1 MCICRPI
8 ESAILKPKGKKMK
21 NLVAISSLLSMLFA
35 GCGAEQPD
43 TKAAATSASAAD
55 SRPNILLIIGDD
67 MGFSDVGAFGSEV
80 STPNI
85 DALASEGL
93 SFTNFHVGATC
104 SPTRSLLLTGVDN
117 HRNGLGNM
125 HEFLSEAQ
133 RGQPGY
139 EGYLNKDVVT
149 IVQLIR
155 DAGYSTYMTGKW
167 HLGADE
173 GFRPHDRGFDKTY
186 SLLQGAGSNYS
197 SVSAGE
203 GEGGDLTFTA
213 DGVIVERPD
222 GIHSNELYADKL
234 IGFLDPEKNADKP
247 FFAYLSLQT
256 AHWPHQAPREFIDKY
271 RDVYSAGWDVIREQR
286 IEKLK
291 LLGIVSKD
299 LPVSPRFPGVPPW
312 DALPAEA
319 KVAQANRMAAYGG
332 MIDHMDVHI
341 GRVIDHLKNTGQ
353 YDNTIIIY
361 MTDNGP
367 DWSQPN
373 VGGGAPWY
381 DANYPKTAVEDI
393 GVRGSFSS
401 YGPPWAQV
409 TAAHLSGF
417 KTFSTEGG
425 LRVPFIIRYPEW
437 IESGQTDEF
446 VFVTDLS
453 ATLLEIAGA
462 THPGTSYKGRKVFP
476 MNAKSILPLM
486 RGESSTHRS
495 ADDWLGYELFGN
507 SAIFHGDY
515 KALRLGAWL
524 ASTGVEGAGEW
535 HLYNL
540 KKDPSEL
547 HDLGEREPERLA
559 EMVAKYAEYSADMG
573 VIDVPAD
580 FDPVSIIAGGK

>member
-1 MCICRPI
+1 MRRV
-8 ESAILKPKGKKMK
+8 SST
-21 NLVAISSLLSMLFA
+21 LVLLLALLFS
-35 GCGAEQPD
+35 GCVAEEAD
-43 TKAAATSASAAD
+43 TTAASTPAATPN

-80 STPNI
+80 ATPNI

-93 SFTNFHVGATC
+93 RFTNFHVGATC

-117 HRNGLGNM
+117 HRSGLGNM
-125 HEFLSEAQ
+125 HEFLSDAQ

-139 EGYLNKDVVT
+139 EGYLNKNVVT

-155 DAGYSTYMTGKW
+155 DAGYSTYMSGKW

-173 GFRPHDRGFDKTY
+173 GYRPHDRGFDQTY
-186 SLLQGAGSNYS
+186 SLLQGAGSNYGS
-197 SVSAGE
+197 IPSGE
-203 GEGGDLTFTA
+203 SEHGDLTFTA
-213 DGVIVERPD
+213 NGQIVERPE

-234 IGFLDPEKNADKP
+234 IGFLDPEQNTDKP
-247 FFAYLSLQT
+247 FFAYLSTQT
-256 AHWPHQAPREFIDKY
+256 AHWPHQAPREYIDKY
-271 RDVYSAGWDVIREQR
+271 RDVYSAGWDIIREQR
-286 IEKLK
+286 IEKMK
-291 LLGIVSKD
+291 SLGILSAD
-299 LPVSPRFPGVPPW
+299 HAVSPRFPGVPPW

-319 KVAQANRMAAYGG
+319 KVAQANTMAAYGG

-341 GRVIDHLKNTGQ
+341 GRVIDHLKETGQ

-361 MTDNGP
+361 TTDNGP

-373 VGGGAPWY
+373 VGGGEPWY
-381 DANYPKTAVEDI
+381 NANYPKTAVEDI
-393 GVRGSFSS
+393 GVQGSFSS
-401 YGPPWAQV
+401 YGLPWAQV
-409 TAAHLSGF
+409 AAAHLSGF

-437 IESGQTDEF
+437 IEAGQTDEF

-476 MNAKSILPLM
+476 MNAKSILPLI
-486 RGESSTHRS
+486 RGETSTHRG
-495 ADDWLGYELFGN
+495 ADEWLGYELFGN
-507 SAIFHGDY
+507 SAIFQGDY

-524 ASTGVEGAGEW
+524 ESTGVEGAGEW
-535 HLYNL
+535 QLYDL
-540 KKDPSEL
+540 KNDPSEL

-559 EMVAKYAEYSADMG
+559 EMVAKYAEYSASMDI
-573 VIDVPAD
+573 IDVPAD
-580 FDPVSIIAGGK
+580 FNPVSTIAGGK

>member
-1 MCICRPI
+1 
-8 ESAILKPKGKKMK
+8 MK
-21 NLVAISSLLSMLFA
+21 TLIVVSSLLAMLFT
-35 GCGAEQPD
+35 GCVEEEPD
-43 TKAAATSASAAD
+43 TTVASAPAAIPD

-80 STPNI
+80 ATPNV
-85 DALASEGL
+85 DALAREGL

-117 HRNGLGNM
+117 HRSGLGNM
-125 HEFLSEAQ
+125 HEFLVDEQ

-149 IVQLIR
+149 IIQLIR
-155 DAGYSTYMTGKW
+155 DAGYSTYMSGKW

-173 GFRPHDRGFDKTY
+173 GYRPHDRGFDQTY
-186 SLLQGAGSNYS
+186 TLLQGAGSNYGS
-197 SVSAGE
+197 TSAGE
-203 GEGGDLTFTA
+203 GEGGDLIFTSN
-213 DGVIVERPD
+213 GTIVKRPE

-234 IGFLDPEKNADKP
+234 IDFLNPEQNTDKP
-247 FFAYLSLQT
+247 FFAYLSFQT

-271 RDVYSAGWDVIREQR
+271 RDVYSAGWDLIRERR

-291 LLGIVSKD
+291 SLGIVSQD
-299 LPVSPRFPGVPPW
+299 LPVSPRFPGVPAW
-312 DALPAEA
+312 DALPAAA
-319 KVAQANRMAAYGG
+319 KVAQANTMAAY
-332 MIDHMDVHI
+332 
-341 GRVIDHLKNTGQ
+341 Q

-373 VGGGAPWY
+373 VGGGEPWY
-381 DANYPKTAVEDI
+381 NTYYPKTAVEDI
-393 GVRGSFSS
+393 GLRGSFSS

-409 TAAHLSGF
+409 AAAHLSGF

-437 IESGQTDEF
+437 IEAGQTDEF
-446 VFVTDLS
+446 VYVTDLS
-453 ATLLEIAGA
+453 ATLLEVAGA

-476 MNAKSILPLM
+476 MNAKSVLPLM
-486 RGESSTHRS
+486 RGESSTHRG

-524 ASTGVEGAGEW
+524 QSTGVEGAGEW
-535 HLYNL
+535 QLYDL

-547 HDLGEREPERLA
+547 HDLAEREPDRLA
-559 EMVAKYAEYSADMG
+559 EMVAKYAEYSASVG
-573 VIDVPAD
+573 VIDVGAD
-580 FDPVSIIAGGK
+580 FNPVSVIAGGK

>member
-1 MCICRPI
+1 
-8 ESAILKPKGKKMK
+8 MK
-21 NLVAISSLLSMLFA
+21 TLIVVSSLLAMLFT
-35 GCGAEQPD
+35 GCVEEEPD
-43 TKAAATSASAAD
+43 TTVASAPAAIPD

-80 STPNI
+80 ATPNV
-85 DALASEGL
+85 DALAREGL

-117 HRNGLGNM
+117 HRSGLGNM
-125 HEFLSEAQ
+125 HEFLVDEQ

-149 IVQLIR
+149 IIQLIR
-155 DAGYSTYMTGKW
+155 DAGYSTYMSGKW

-173 GFRPHDRGFDKTY
+173 GYRPHDRGFDQTY
-186 SLLQGAGSNYS
+186 TLLQGAGSNYGS
-197 SVSAGE
+197 TSAGE
-203 GEGGDLTFTA
+203 GEGGDLIFTSN
-213 DGVIVERPD
+213 GTIVKRPE

-234 IGFLDPEKNADKP
+234 IDFLNPEQNTDKP
-247 FFAYLSLQT
+247 FFAYLSFQT

-271 RDVYSAGWDVIREQR
+271 RDVYSAGWDLIRERR

-291 LLGIVSKD
+291 SLGIVSQD
-299 LPVSPRFPGVPPW
+299 LPVSPRFPGVPAW
-312 DALPAEA
+312 DALPAAA
-319 KVAQANRMAAYGG
+319 KVAQANTMAAYGG

-373 VGGGAPWY
+373 VGGGEPWY
-381 DANYPKTAVEDI
+381 NTYYPKTAVEDI
-393 GVRGSFSS
+393 GLRGSFSS

-409 TAAHLSGF
+409 AAAHLSGF

-437 IESGQTDEF
+437 IEAGQTDEF
-446 VFVTDLS
+446 VYVTDLS
-453 ATLLEIAGA
+453 ATLLEVAGA

-476 MNAKSILPLM
+476 MNAKSVLPLM
-486 RGESSTHRS
+486 RGESSTHRG

-524 ASTGVEGAGEW
+524 QSTGVEGAGEW
-535 HLYNL
+535 QLYDL

-547 HDLGEREPERLA
+547 HDLAEREPDRLA
-559 EMVAKYAEYSADMG
+559 EMVAKYAEYSASVG
-573 VIDVPAD
+573 VIDVGAD
-580 FDPVSIIAGGK
+580 FNPVSVIAGGK

>member
-1 MCICRPI
+1 MRHSTVIV
-8 ESAILKPKGKKMK
+8 S
-21 NLVAISSLLSMLFA
+21 LFA
-35 GCGAEQPD
+35 MFLAGC
-43 TKAAATSASAAD
+43 SADETDSSAAPAIA
-55 SRPNILLIIGDD
+55 SNEETRPNILLIIGDD

-80 STPNI
+80 ATPNI
-85 DALASEGL
+85 DALASDGL

-117 HRNGLGNM
+117 HRSGLGNM
-125 HEFLSEAQ
+125 HEFLVDEQ

-149 IVQLIR
+149 IIQLIR
-155 DAGYSTYMTGKW
+155 DVGYSTYMSGKW

-173 GFRPHDRGFDKTY
+173 GHRPHDRGFDQTY
-186 SLLQGAGSNYS
+186 TLLQGAGSNYDS
-197 SVSAGE
+197 TSAGE
-203 GEGGDLTFTA
+203 GEGGDLIFTSN
-213 DGVIVERPD
+213 GTIVERPE
-222 GIHSNELYADKL
+222 GIHSNELYADKM
-234 IGFLDPEKNADKP
+234 IGFLDPKQNTDKP
-247 FFAYLSLQT
+247 FFAYLSFQT
-256 AHWPHQAPREFIDKY
+256 AHWPHQAPREYIDKY
-271 RDVYSAGWDVIREQR
+271 QDVYSAGWDVVREQR
-286 IEKLK
+286 IEKMK
-291 LLGIVSKD
+291 SLGIVSED
-299 LPVSPRFPGVPPW
+299 LPVSPRFPGVPAW

-319 KVAQANRMAAYGG
+319 KVAHANTMAAYGG

-341 GRVIDHLKNTGQ
+341 GRVIDHLKSTGQ

-381 DANYPKTAVEDI
+381 DTYYPETDVEDI
-393 GVRGSFSS
+393 GMRGSFSS

-409 TAAHLSGF
+409 AAAHLSGF

-437 IESGQTDEF
+437 IDAGQTNEF
-446 VFVTDLS
+446 VYVTDLS
-453 ATLLEIAGA
+453 ATLLEVAET
-462 THPGTSYKGRKVFP
+462 THPGTSYKGRDVFP
-476 MNAKSILPLM
+476 MKAKSILPLM
-486 RGESSTHRS
+486 RGESSTHRG

-535 HLYNL
+535 QLYDL

-547 HDLGEREPERLA
+547 HDLAATEPDRLA
-559 EMVAKYAEYSADMG
+559 EMMAKYAEYSESVG
-573 VIDVPAD
+573 VIDVGPD
-580 FDPVSIIAGGK
+580 FNPVSVIAGGK

>member
-1 MCICRPI
+1 MLMQTRTQIA
-8 ESAILKPKGKKMK
+8 SVAVA
-21 NLVAISSLLSMLFA
+21 LVLMTVGI
-35 GCGAEQPD
+35 GCDQARDQ
-43 TKAAATSASAAD
+43 AATEATTGMTPK
-55 SRPNILLIIGDD
+55 RPNILLIIGDD

-80 STPNI
+80 ATPNI

-93 SFTNFHVGATC
+93 RFTNFHVGATC

-125 HEFLSEAQ
+125 HEFLSDAQ

-139 EGYLNKDVVT
+139 EGYLNNSVVT
-149 IVQLIR
+149 IASLMR
-155 DAGYSTYMTGKW
+155 DSGYRTSMVGKW

-173 GFRPHDRGFDKTY
+173 GYRPHDRGFDQTY
-186 SLLQGAGSNYS
+186 ALLQGAGDNYGS
-197 SVSAGE
+197 ITAGE
-203 GEGGDLTFTA
+203 GEKSGSLTFTA
-213 DGVIVERPD
+213 NGTIVERPD

-234 IGFLDPEKNADKP
+234 IGFLDSEQNSDQP

-271 RDVYSAGWDVIREQR
+271 RDVYSAGWDAIREQR

-291 LLGIVSKD
+291 SLGILSED
-299 LPVSPRFPGVPPW
+299 HPVSPRFPGVPAW
-312 DALPAEA
+312 DALPPEA
-319 KVAQANRMAAYGG
+319 QVVQANRMAAYGG

-341 GRVIDHLKNTGQ
+341 GRVIDHLKETGR

-373 VGGGAPWY
+373 VGGGADWY
-381 DANYPKTAVEDI
+381 NANYPKTAVEDI
-393 GVRGSFSS
+393 GVEGSFSS

-409 TAAHLSGF
+409 AAAHLSGF

-437 IESGQTDEF
+437 IEAGQTDEF

-453 ATLLEIAGA
+453 ATLLEIAGVE
-462 THPGTSYKGRKVFP
+462 HPGTSYEGREVFP
-476 MNAKSILPLM
+476 MNAKSILPFI
-486 RGESSTHRS
+486 RGETSTHRG
-495 ADDWLGYELFGN
+495 ADEWLGYELFGN
-507 SAIFHGDY
+507 SAVFQGDY
-515 KALRLGAWL
+515 KAYRLGAWL
-524 ASTGVEGAGEW
+524 QGVGVQGAGQW

-540 KKDPSEL
+540 GEDPSEL
-547 HDLGEREPERLA
+547 HDLAEQEPERLA
-559 EMVAKYAEYSADMG
+559 EMVAMYAEYSENMDI
-573 VIDVPAD
+573 IDVPAD
-580 FDPVSIIAGGK
+580 FNPVSIIAGGK

>member
-1 MCICRPI
+1 MKHPI
-8 ESAILKPKGKKMK
+8 ML
-21 NLVAISSLLSMLFA
+21 SSLLAMVFA
-35 GCGAEQPD
+35 GCVAEEPE
-43 TKAAATSASAAD
+43 TKAELTAASTAD
-55 SRPNILLIIGDD
+55 TRPNILLIIGDD

-80 STPNI
+80 ATPNI

-93 SFTNFHVGATC
+93 RFTNFHVGATC

-117 HRNGLGNM
+117 HRSGLGNM

-139 EGYLNKDVVT
+139 EGYLNKSVVT
-149 IVQLIR
+149 ITNLIR
-155 DAGYSTYMTGKW
+155 DTGYSTYMTGKW

-173 GFRPHDRGFDKTY
+173 GYRPHDRGFDQTY
-186 SLLQGAGSNYS
+186 SLLQGAGSNYNS
-197 SVSAGE
+197 TSAGE
-203 GEGGDLTFTA
+203 GEGGDLTFTSN
-213 DGVIVERPD
+213 GIIVERPD

-234 IGFLDPEKNADKP
+234 IGFLDPEQNADKP

-271 RDVYSAGWDVIREQR
+271 RDVYSAGWDAIREQR

-291 LLGIVSKD
+291 SLGIVSKD

-312 DALPAEA
+312 DALPAGA

-341 GRVIDHLKNTGQ
+341 GRVIDHLKETGQ

-373 VGGGAPWY
+373 VGGGEAWY
-381 DANYPKTAVEDI
+381 NANYPKTAVEDI

-437 IESGQTDEF
+437 IEAGQTNEF

-453 ATLLEIAGA
+453 ATLLEVAGA

-476 MNAKSILPLM
+476 MNAKSILPLL

-524 ASTGVEGAGEW
+524 ESTGVEGAGEW
-535 HLYNL
+535 QLYDL

-547 HDLGEREPERLA
+547 HNLAEREPDRLA
-559 EMVAKYAEYSADMG
+559 EMIVKYAEYSASMD

-580 FDPVSIIAGGK
+580 FNPVSIIAGGK

>member
-1 MCICRPI
+1 MRHLI
-8 ESAILKPKGKKMK
+8 AL
-21 NLVAISSLLSMLFA
+21 SSLFAMVIA
-35 GCGAEQPD
+35 GCVAEEPD
-43 TKAAATSASAAD
+43 TKATPTSASTAD
-55 SRPNILLIIGDD
+55 TRPNILLIIGDD

-80 STPNI
+80 ATPNI

-93 SFTNFHVGATC
+93 RFTNFHVGATC

-117 HRNGLGNM
+117 HRSGLGNM

-133 RGQPGY
+133 IGQPGY
-139 EGYLNKDVVT
+139 EGYLNKNVVT
-149 IVQLIR
+149 IIQLIR

-173 GFRPHDRGFDKTY
+173 GYRPHDRGFDQTY
-186 SLLQGAGSNYS
+186 SLLQGAGDNYGS
-197 SVSAGE
+197 TSAGE
-203 GEGGDLTFTA
+203 GEGGDLTFTSN
-213 DGVIVERPD
+213 GIIVKRPD

-234 IGFLDPEKNADKP
+234 IGFLNPEQNADKP

-291 LLGIVSKD
+291 SLGIVSKD
-299 LPVSPRFPGVPPW
+299 LPVSPRFPGVPAW
-312 DALPAEA
+312 DALPAAA

-373 VGGGAPWY
+373 VGGGEAWY
-381 DANYPKTAVEDI
+381 NANYPETAVEDI
-393 GVRGSFSS
+393 GVQGSFSS

-409 TAAHLSGF
+409 AAAHLSGF

-437 IESGQTDEF
+437 IEAGQTNEF

-476 MNAKSILPLM
+476 MNAKSILSLM
-486 RGESSTHRS
+486 RGETSTHRGS
-495 ADDWLGYELFGN
+495 DEWLGYELFGN
-507 SAIFHGDY
+507 SAIFQGDY

-524 ASTGVEGAGEW
+524 QSTGVEGAGEW
-535 HLYNL
+535 QLYDL
-540 KKDPSEL
+540 KNDPSEL
-547 HDLGEREPERLA
+547 HDLGEREPDRLA
-559 EMVAKYAEYSADMG
+559 EMVVKYAEYSESMG